1 MRGRASRAESAV
13 MPASAVAQSAT
24 SFGGR
29 LVIALVEI
37 TLAAAVMVGA
47 IVVGHDLREWRDWY
61 PTAYHPWT
69 DVQRHAS
76 EPTEPEP

>member
-1 MRGRASRAESAV
+1 
-13 MPASAVAQSAT
+13 
-24 SFGGR
+24 
-29 LVIALVEI
+29 
-37 TLAAAVMVGA
+37 VGA